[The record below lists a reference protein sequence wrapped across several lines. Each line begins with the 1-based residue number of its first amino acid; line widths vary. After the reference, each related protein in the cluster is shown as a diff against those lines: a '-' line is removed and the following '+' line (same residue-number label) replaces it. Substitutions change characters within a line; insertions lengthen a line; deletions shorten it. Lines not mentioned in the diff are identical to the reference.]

1 MSRARMTQWGY
12 EMRVYGGMRAANRQY
27 SPTHDMAAQPFPQ
40 LIQLQTINACQA
52 SCTMCPYP
60 LFKNTFPRGR
70 MDDGLLDKLLVEIAA
85 QPLVRT
91 FIPMLQNEPLL
102 DKRLFARLRQIK
114 ELTNGRVGTELV
126 TNGALL
132 TDEVIAQIRES
143 RLDILDISL
152 DALSRETYRTI
163 RKGLDYDTVLAGV
176 ERAVRADLPDTNIF
190 VRLVK
195 LRDNEG
201 EVKAFARHWRKRGV
215 PVFVY
220 TANNRTGALTDFDE
234 THRLTTVPLLHK
246 VGRRVARAYFGH
258 CPFPFGSASI
268 LHNGDVLI
276 CAHDWARSEVIGN
289 VRDATLAE
297 VWNGPRMREIRA
309 LIHARQYEQIG
320 SCRNCSLWKD
330 GWF

>member
-12 EMRVYGGMRAANRQY
+12 EWRVYGGMRAANRQY
-27 SPTHDMAAQPFPQ
+27 SPEHDMAAHPYPW
-40 LIQLQTINACQA
+40 IVQLQTINACQA

-60 LFKNTFPRGR
+60 VFKDVFPRGR
-70 MDDGLLDKLLVEIAA
+70 MDDALLDKLLAEVAA

-102 DKRLFARLRQIK
+102 DKRLFRRLAEVKAQSG
-114 ELTNGRVGTELV
+114 GRIGTELV

-152 DALSRETYRTI
+152 DALSRDAYRSI
-163 RKGLDYDTVLAGV
+163 RKGLDFDTVLAGV
-176 ERAVRADLPDTNIF
+176 ERAVSANLPDTNIF

-195 LRDNEG
+195 LRDNEH
-201 EVKAFARHWRKRGV
+201 EVKAFARHWRRRGV

-220 TANNRTGALTDFDE
+220 TANNRVGTLTDFDE
-234 THRLTTVPLLHK
+234 RHRLSAVPLLHRI
-246 VGRRVARAYFGH
+246 GRRASRAFFGH
-258 CPFPFGSASI
+258 CPMPFGSASI

-276 CAHDWARSEVIGN
+276 CTHDWARTEIVGN
-289 VRDATLAE
+289 VREATLAE
-297 VWNGPRMREIRA
+297 VWNGPRMREIRRLLHERRYDQVA
-309 LIHARQYEQIG
+309 A
-320 SCRNCSLWKD
+320 CANCSLQKD